1 MVRDIFNKEH
11 IKLNLNFEDKYS
23 LLKYIA
29 DISVELGIAKESE
42 GVYSGLLERE
52 NEFETGLGDRMA
64 IPHTKSDFVIT
75 PAVLVLK
82 TTKDVEWGK
91 ECGGVSLIITFLTP
105 KEQDGTMHIKLLSSL
120 SRKLI
125 DEEFK
130 GRLLNSNDEE
140 EIFQLVESAFK
151 NI

>member
-1 MVRDIFNKEH
+1 MVKDIFNREH
-11 IKLNLNFEDKYS
+11 IKLNVDFDHKDK

-29 DISVELGIAKESE
+29 DLSTELGISKDSE

-52 NEFETGLGDRMA
+52 KEFETGLGDKIA
-64 IPHTKSDFVIT
+64 IPHTKSDVVIN

-82 TTKDVEWGK
+82 TVKDIEWGK
-91 ECGGVSLIITFLTP
+91 ECGGVNLIITFLTP
-105 KEQDGTMHIKLLSSL
+105 KEQAGTTHIKLLSSL

-125 DEEFK
+125 DEDFK
-130 GRLLNSNDEE
+130 NKLLTSNDQE